1 MRAKFAYADFTF
13 PLLPH
18 IKALQLIAMLGFKGV
33 DIGLFEGRSHL
44 QPSNQFDQLK
54 RKARQLRRKAGDLGL
69 EVADI
74 FLQMDTDF
82 VRHAINHPQAGRRR
96 KVREGF
102 LQALEYACEAGCKHL
117 SILPGARFEGEAHS
131 LSLGRAVD
139 ELAWRV
145 ERARAHGLVL
155 GVEAHVGSLV
165 PKPGPAADLIRRV
178 PGLTLSLDY
187 THFARQGIA
196 DEEVEPLIQ
205 YASNFHVRG
214 ARKGRL
220 QDTFERNTIDYARI
234 YQVMRQTEYKGW
246 IEIEYV
252 WMDWERCNECDTLA
266 ETIRFFEFF
275 RSLGRSSS

>member
-1 MRAKFAYADFTF
+1 MRTKFACADFTF

-18 IKALQLIAMLGFKGV
+18 DKVLQLVAMLGFKGV

-44 QPSNQFDQLK
+44 QPSNQFGQLA

-82 VRHAINHPQAGRRR
+82 IGHAINHPQAGRRR

-102 LQALEYACEAGCKHL
+102 LRALEYAREAGCKHV
-117 SILPGARFEGEAHS
+117 SILPGARFEGEGRGVS
-131 LSLGRAVD
+131 LARAVD

-145 ERARAHGLVL
+145 ERAGEQGLVL

-165 PKPGPAADLIRRV
+165 PKPGPAADLIQRV

-187 THFARQGIA
+187 THFVRQGVA
-196 DEEVEPLIQ
+196 DREVDQLVP

-220 QDTFERNTIDYARI
+220 QETFARNTIDYARV
-234 YQVMRQTEYKGW
+234 YQALGKSGYKGW

-266 ETIRFFEFF
+266 ETIRFFDYF
-275 RSLGRSSS
+275 RSLARG